1 MPGRGSDPDL
11 LGAQDAGAD
20 ISIGQRQL
28 MMPGGVAIR
37 DPLFRQML
45 GRLIGR
51 LRPTGQA
58 SGLDVGISA
67 RLCRRSHLGPDNE
80 PEHIDVRLKLRRTEA
95 GPAIDVLEVG
105 IDGPQPLVALNHFD
119 GMTVDFRRM
128 PSGVFLEMVAM
139 TGEPIRIRAG
149 DRLTVRL
156 RLSTGITAVS
166 EVVVGPEQQVAEP
179 MPRS

>member
-1 MPGRGSDPDL
+1 
-11 LGAQDAGAD
+11 
-20 ISIGQRQL
+20 
-28 MMPGGVAIR
+28 
-37 DPLFRQML
+37 
-45 GRLIGR
+45 
-51 LRPTGQA
+51 
-58 SGLDVGISA
+58 
-67 RLCRRSHLGPDNE
+67 
-80 PEHIDVRLKLRRTEA
+80 
-95 GPAIDVLEVG
+95 
-105 IDGPQPLVALNHFD
+105 
-119 GMTVDFRRM
+119 MTVDFRRM